1 MRKILILGAG
11 AGGTIVANMLRKEL
25 KESEWQITIIDRDER
40 HHYQAGYL
48 FIPFGVYGEQDVLK
62 PKKEFIPQDV
72 DFVIDKV
79 VKIDAAQRRVETLK
93 GQYDYDWLVIATGCD
108 IQPSEINGMLDGWRK
123 DIFDFYTLEG
133 ALALRKH
140 LKYFSS
146 GKVVLNI
153 AEFPY
158 KCPIA
163 PLEFVFMADWFFTV
177 NGVRDKV
184 EIEFVTPLD
193 NVFTKPVAAKTLA
206 VVAAKKNIKVTPY
219 FDLAQVNAGEK
230 TIESHKGQKVAYDL
244 LVAIPPNMGA
254 KALID
259 SEVSDPV
266 GFVPT
271 DKHTLK
277 ASKFD
282 RIYVTAGDTTNVPTS
297 KAGSVAHYMA
307 YTLVENLVREIDGH
321 PPLPKF
327 DGHATCFLAS
337 GFEKAILLDFN
348 YAVTT
353 EQMILDRLDRLET
366 QIAPLTASAR
376 DLGELREELA
386 PRVNEAVQALI
397 VELADVEADFQLE
410 DLLFLIKKMMR
421 NIRNLDFA
429 LDQMK
434 NLIDFALTAEPLL
447 KSSVPQVISFLD
459 DLEQRGVLRLL
470 RTGMEVLKKVG
481 ASYSAE
487 ELQQTADGM
496 VRLAGILKKLTAPEA
511 LDLLE
516 RAAELPSRV
525 NVAGASA
532 IGPWGMLRGMG
543 DPQVQQGLGVL
554 LELTKGLAE
563 KKSCST

>member
-230 TIESHKGQKVAYDL
+230 TIESHKGHKVGYDL
-244 LVAIPPNMGA
+244 LIAIPPNMGA

-259 SEVSDPV
+259 SAISDPV

-282 RIYVTAGDTTNVPTS
+282 RIYVIGDTTNVPTS

-327 DGHATCFLAS
+327 DGHAPVFWLRAS
-337 GFEKAILLDFN
+337 KRRFCSIS
-348 YAVTT
+348 TT
-353 EQMILDRLDRLET
+353 
-366 QIAPLTASAR
+366 PLSRCRASSRSPAWVPSACCRRASA
-376 DLGELREELA
+376 
-386 PRVNEAVQALI
+386 
-397 VELADVEADFQLE
+397 
-410 DLLFLIKKMMR
+410 
-421 NIRNLDFA
+421 
-429 LDQMK
+429 
-434 NLIDFALTAEPLL
+434 T
-447 KSSVPQVISFLD
+447 
-459 DLEQRGVLRLL
+459 
-470 RTGMEVLKKVG
+470 TGAK
-481 ASYSAE
+481 
-487 ELQQTADGM
+487 
-496 VRLAGILKKLTAPEA
+496 
-511 LDLLE
+511 
-516 RAAELPSRV
+516 
-525 NVAGASA
+525 
-532 IGPWGMLRGMG
+532 
-543 DPQVQQGLGVL
+543 
-554 LELTKGLAE
+554 
-563 KKSCST
+563 